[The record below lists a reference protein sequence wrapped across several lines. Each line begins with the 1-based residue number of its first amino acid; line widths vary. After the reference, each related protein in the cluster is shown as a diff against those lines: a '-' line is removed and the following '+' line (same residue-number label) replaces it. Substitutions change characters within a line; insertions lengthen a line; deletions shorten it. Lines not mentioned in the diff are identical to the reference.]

1 MTGTGSAAHD
11 DEVALDQGFDAATLH
26 LVRER
31 VAGCAAAAGI
41 PASRT
46 AEITLAV
53 HELAANTVTHG
64 PGAGRLLVY
73 AADGTFSCQV
83 SDAGPSPDSWPV
95 RQGHGLW
102 IVREVADEVAISSGP
117 AGSAITAVFTSTVGQ
132 TAEGAGGSA

>member
-1 MTGTGSAAHD
+1 MTGTGSAAH

-64 PGAGRLLVY
+64 PGAGRLQVN
-73 AADGTFSCQV
+73 AAGGTLSCQV
-83 SDAGPSPDSWPV
+83 SDTGPGPGDWPV

-102 IVREVADEVAISSGP
+102 IVRQVADQLDISSGP
-117 AGSAITAVFTSTVGQ
+117 AGSAVTAVFTSPAGR
-132 TAEGAGGSA
+132 AGEGAGGSA